1 MVQDNRRNI
10 NGQIAAEVVAA
21 YITGHCGMR
30 YNEQVEDLAGIAEP
44 FGQLVRLPLDIIAEL
59 QQRIE

>member
-1 MVQDNRRNI
+1 M
-10 NGQIAAEVVAA
+10 VAA
-21 YITGHCGMR
+21 NIPGHCGIR